1 MTGKRILVVDDNV
14 DARALAGVCRDNDA
28 AHERRS
34 RAGGDDELTNDELI
48 NY

>member
-34 RAGGDDELTNDELI
+34 RAGGNP
-48 NY
+48 Y